1 MVAGIE
7 TPNAYLGKND
17 IPNYKEYSR
26 QNYSRKNSFPPF
38 YIPHPALKTI
48 YKWNQ

>member
-7 TPNAYLGKND
+7 TPNAYLGKNN
-17 IPNYKEYSR
+17 IPDYKEYGR

-38 YIPHPALKTI
+38 YIPHPAFKTI